1 MSSLCRIFCSFPSF
15 FGENSKHTQL
25 THHGGERVGSI
36 MTINPIFH
44 VHVSL
49 LLTFCVYLH
58 ANGDGGLTVA
68 PKVITYSLDIQIN
81 HEEF

>member
-1 MSSLCRIFCSFPSF
+1 
-15 FGENSKHTQL
+15 
-25 THHGGERVGSI
+25 